1 MVAAVDTAVD
11 IHRTAVEAAYCTAD
25 VADIA
30 CWGGY
35 ILDCNSV
42 AADRSSAFG
51 NYCLVHL
58 SSKKRKIECF

>member
-58 SSKKRKIECF
+58 SSKKGK

>member
-11 IHRTAVEAAYCTAD
+11 IHRTAVEAAYCTAA

-51 NYCLVHL
+51 NCCLVHL
-58 SSKKRKIECF
+58 SSKKGK

>member
-1 MVAAVDTAVD
+1 MVAAVDTVAVD
-11 IHRTAVEAAYCTAD
+11 IHRTVVEAAYCTAA

-35 ILDCNSV
+35 ILVDCNSV

-51 NYCLVHL
+51 NCCLVHL
-58 SSKKRKIECF
+58 SSKKGK